1 MTNRYVTEKEK
12 VGLKRRV
19 DRYLSRLEAAG
30 IRRRQV
36 LLTDAEL
43 ARVKEIVA
51 CWRGERGGLSSVER
65 RAAGALKPQ
74 GDD

>member
-1 MTNRYVTEKEK
+1 MTNRYVTEREK

-43 ARVKEIVA
+43 ARIKEIVA
-51 CWRGERGGLSSVER
+51 CWRGEPCELSAPEI
-65 RAAGALKPQ
+65 AASKLLKP
-74 GDD
+74 D